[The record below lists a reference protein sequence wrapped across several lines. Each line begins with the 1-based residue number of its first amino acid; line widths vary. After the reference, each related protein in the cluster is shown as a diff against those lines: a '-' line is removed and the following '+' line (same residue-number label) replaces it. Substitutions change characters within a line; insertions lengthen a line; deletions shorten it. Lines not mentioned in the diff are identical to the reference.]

1 MVLDGTI
8 RQEKETKSI
17 QTGKEEIKLFSFSD
31 DITIYVENS
40 KLKKNNNKTP
50 FELIKEHSKVTGHKV
65 IYNYVPQVASNEIL
79 EFEVKIIY
87 ISKLQNLKYFGI
99 SLT

>member
-17 QTGKEEIKLFSFSD
+17 QTGKEEIKLSSFSD

-40 KLKKNNNKTP
+40 KLKKKKTP